1 MVSTPV
7 RKREVEDLDTRDQ
20 LLCLTVIGK
29 DLLSLTINIIWTL
42 CFDKRILPQ
51 GAGRNLNRS

>member
-1 MVSTPV
+1 MMSWETAMVSTPV

-29 DLLSLTINIIWTL
+29 DLLSLNNQYNMDVV
-42 CFDKRILPQ
+42 F
-51 GAGRNLNRS
+51 